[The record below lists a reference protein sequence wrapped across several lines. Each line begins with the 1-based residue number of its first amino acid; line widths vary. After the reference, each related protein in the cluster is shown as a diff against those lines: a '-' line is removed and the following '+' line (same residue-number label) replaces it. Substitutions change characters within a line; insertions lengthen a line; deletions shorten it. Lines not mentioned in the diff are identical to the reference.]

1 MKLYKLRDYVVA
13 VKIVRAYNRGKVRQL
28 VDNLDKINSEMGE
41 AEVQLFNA
49 ENILDEEHVKI
60 ALVNAV
66 MSFNSPNRA
75 ARTLRMEM
83 LLKLAATDQ
92 VREAIS
98 KLGVKEGTEKIGI
111 LAIAH
116 SRKNA
121 LEVLTSIEELLNVSE
136 ELEFPLL
143 TVNRVEVMRKF
154 YKITEKE
161 IESTQA
167 RDYAEALRLALAH
180 RIATARL

>member
-92 VREAIS
+92 VLSLIH
-98 KLGVKEGTEKIGI
+98 I
-111 LAIAH
+111 
-116 SRKNA
+116 
-121 LEVLTSIEELLNVSE
+121 
-136 ELEFPLL
+136 
-143 TVNRVEVMRKF
+143 
-154 YKITEKE
+154 
-161 IESTQA
+161 
-167 RDYAEALRLALAH
+167 
-180 RIATARL
+180 